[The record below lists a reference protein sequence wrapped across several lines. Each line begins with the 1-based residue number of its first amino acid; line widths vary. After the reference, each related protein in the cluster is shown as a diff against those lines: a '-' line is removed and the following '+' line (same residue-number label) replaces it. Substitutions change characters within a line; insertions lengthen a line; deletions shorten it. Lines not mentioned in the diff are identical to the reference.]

1 MITVVGKVLF
11 TWLLSTV
18 YVPPLIVLI
27 METSI
32 VKRLQSRLRRTMDGG
47 QEGDV
52 SEAVTEVRLDVAQG
66 NVIM

>member
-1 MITVVGKVLF
+1 
-11 TWLLSTV
+11 
-18 YVPPLIVLI
+18 